1 MDTGE
6 APEAVA
12 LVADRI
18 TVLEYLADGPA
29 HKRTMVADLPP
40 SRSTID
46 RAVRALVDADLV
58 ERTPDGYRATAAGRL
73 AAERY
78 RAFLADEAA
87 ILDAREFLAALPS
100 DVSLP
105 AAVLADATVE
115 SPGDGSA
122 DPLAAL
128 VDPITTADHH
138 RAVLPRI
145 DDSRH
150 LRLCHRRAVDDGRPV
165 ELLLSARAVETL
177 TTEFATLTGELA
189 AADAV
194 TAYEVP
200 DPPFACYLAAT
211 DDATHVA
218 VATTTEDGDG
228 GGILH
233 ATGDAAVDWATDWY
247 AARRDEGTDV
257 TARLRREARA
267 AGAGTDGSRAD
278 ADTPR
283 GFDRVDTDALAT
295 CDPGPALRGWQTGFD
310 LAAVAAGHHV
320 DRHHPGADDADTDD
334 AADSLAAA
342 FRDRLAD
349 GPLVV
354 RGPSGSGRRTT
365 CRAVAARWL
374 EATDGT
380 LLHRPSPAPDAPPDA
395 DALVGAL
402 DAIDGPT
409 LVLVEDATD
418 PRVQAAVECCLTVGR
433 ERDEV
438 AVLLAGDTSDP
449 ADLADTGDTDA
460 LATCD
465 PADLA
470 DTGDPA
476 DLADTGDP
484 ADLADT
490 GTGTDDAQGGLPGEV
505 ALGDLPAVTLPPVDA
520 ATVRRAVDRF
530 AAVTDRAFDTA
541 ALADRLAADPPATMA
556 DLADRL
562 DAATDP
568 DAPTGATPT
577 AALDARVRAAYDAV
591 GECVDDLDAGSLD
604 AVALEA
610 TLVAAALGAADRQVS
625 PAVLHAVA
633 AGRAAAD
640 PGDGVHTA
648 AHRRVDDVVATLDGT
663 VLYDDPDRRTFHTR
677 NPSWL
682 RRFLAHALE
691 RDGDAAVAAFER
703 GLNAV
708 LAFADDTARLDH
720 VEHWLGQPPGDL
732 LATPLVADRDGI
744 ARSVFALAARD
755 PALASLVGTSAA
767 SGIDLSPCSERTR
780 LACRAARLAVW
791 WGDAVGEVE
800 ASSLLRAV
808 LDTDVVDES
817 TRVALAA
824 RAHRRLSADRPAGSE
839 IH

>member
-1 MDTGE
+1 MDTGA

-29 HKRTMVADLPP
+29 QKRTMVADLPP

-115 SPGDGSA
+115 PSGDAGA

-128 VDPITTADHH
+128 VDPITTADRH
-138 RAVLPRI
+138 RAVLPGI

-165 ELLLSARAVETL
+165 ELLLSEHALETL
-177 TTEFATLTGELA
+177 TTEFATLTAELA

-194 TAYEVP
+194 TAYEIP
-200 DPPFACYLAAT
+200 DPPFACYLAET

-218 VATTTEDGDG
+218 VATTTDDEDG
-228 GGILH
+228 GGVLH
-233 ATGDAAVDWATDWY
+233 ATGDAAADWATDWY

-267 AGAGTDGSRAD
+267 AGAGPDGSRAD
-278 ADTPR
+278 ADTPC
-283 GFDRVDTDALAT
+283 GFDRVDADVLAAR
-295 CDPGPALRGWQTGFD
+295 DPAPALGSWRTGFD
-310 LAAVAAGHHV
+310 LAAVAADQHV
-320 DRHHPGADDADTDD
+320 DRRLAEGGETAD
-334 AADSLAAA
+334 AADSLVAAC
-342 FRDRLAD
+342 RDRLDD

-354 RGPSGSGRRTT
+354 CGPSGAGRRTT
-365 CRAVAARWL
+365 CRAVALRWL

-380 LLHRPSPAPDAPPDA
+380 LLHRPSAATDAPPEA
-395 DALVGAL
+395 DALVAAL
-402 DAIDGPT
+402 DATEGPT
-409 LVLVEDATD
+409 LILIEDATD
-418 PRVQAAVECCLTVGR
+418 PRLQPTVDRCLAVA
-433 ERDEV
+433 RDRDDV
-438 AVLLAGDTSDP
+438 AVLLAGDSGDTDDD
-449 ADLADTGDTDA
+449 AALADT
-460 LATCD
+460 D
-465 PADLA
+465 PGPHEDNWR
-470 DTGDPA
+470 
-476 DLADTGDP
+476 
-484 ADLADT
+484 
-490 GTGTDDAQGGLPGEV
+490 LPGEPV
-505 ALGDLPAVTLPPVDA
+505 LADVPAVAIPPVDA

-530 AAVTDRAFDTA
+530 AAVTDRAFDTTDV
-541 ALADRLAADPPATMA
+541 ADRLAADPPATMA

-562 DAATDP
+562 DAVTDP
-568 DAPTGATPT
+568 ETSAGATPT
-577 AALDARVRAAYDAV
+577 EALDASVRAAYDAV
-591 GECVDDLDAGSLD
+591 RQCVDDPDAGSLD

-648 AHRRVDDVVATLDGT
+648 AHRRVDDVVATLDGA
-663 VLYDDPDRRTFHTR
+663 VLFDDPDRRAFRTR

-682 RRFLAHALE
+682 RRFLAHALD
-691 RDGDAAVAAFER
+691 RDDDAAVAAFER
-703 GLNAV
+703 GLTAV
-708 LAFADDTARLDH
+708 LAFADDTARHDH
-720 VEHWLGQPPGDL
+720 VEHWLGRPPGAL
-732 LATPLVADRDGI
+732 LETPLVADRDGI

-755 PALASLVGTSAA
+755 PALAPLVGTSAA

-791 WGDAVGEVE
+791 WDDAAGEAE
-800 ASSLLRAV
+800 AGGLLRAV
-808 LDTDVVDES
+808 LDTDAVDES
-817 TRVALAA
+817 TRVALSA
-824 RAHRRLSADRPAGSE
+824 RAHRRLATDRPAGSE